1 LVDNAVTMARGKVLT
16 KEVKGLIRREY
27 INNPKYTAEE
37 IRGQVENILGMDEEQ
52 YGHLWPIPKRW
63 PGLSTVQ
70 HEIAKVKEEIKKQST
85 EEKEQEELW
94 DMSTLGKYPIPP
106 EVVPLVLEISMSSE
120 EPLTIREAKW
130 LGRLGTLLSTILVQQ
145 GKAPTVNFLRG
156 IATYYATTE
165 RINMMMGERVAP
177 VMDKILWEFLTKQES
192 VDEVIKRGFNPG
204 RDDDRWRVT
213 ESGTLSF
220 MLTSQE
226 LNHAEKVV
234 RKLGYPKSLKDS
246 MRDKLGV
253 TLEIKEGKDERTS
266 EQRQSTK
273 AKRHR

>member
-1 LVDNAVTMARGKVLT
+1 MSRGKTVPS
-16 KEVKGLIRREY
+16 EVKGLIIQTHE
-27 INNPKYTAEE
+27 NNLTWKAKKVRNE
-37 IRGQVENILGMDEEQ
+37 VEAKLRADEN
-52 YGHLWPIPKRW
+52 YKALWPIPERW

-70 HEIAKVKEEIKKQST
+70 HVVAEWEKKKKGLSA
-85 EEKEQEELW
+85 EEKEQEEPW
-94 DMSTLGKYPIPP
+94 DISTLGKHPIPP
-106 EVVPLVLEISMSSE
+106 EMIPLVLEISMSSE
-120 EPLTIREAKW
+120 ELLTIREAKW
-130 LGRLGTLLSTILVQQ
+130 IGRLANLLSTILVQQ
-145 GKAPTVNFLRG
+145 QKPPTVTFLKG
-156 IATYYATTE
+156 IATFYATTE
-165 RINMMMGERVAP
+165 RINMLMGERVAP
-177 VMDKILWEFLTKQES
+177 VMDRILWEFLTKQES